1 MAINPLSL
9 ASPDRQQALFPAAP
23 VQDWLQLLHITGLS
37 AGIRQH
43 LLAVLG
49 TPAAILEATETVLVS
64 LGLEAELAARIR
76 ASNDANSEASLRTQ
90 QALNW
95 QAQKQDRHL
104 ILASDSGYP
113 PLLRQIDDPPPLLYV
128 QGNPV
133 ALLRPMIAIVGSR
146 NCSQYGLTMASQLAA
161 DLAHM
166 GLVVCSGLAYGI
178 DASAHRAAVR
188 VGKTTVAVLG
198 NGLNSIYP
206 KSHGALANSIIEGP
220 QQFAGALVS
229 ELPLDAGP
237 HANHFPRR
245 NRIISGMSLG
255 VCVVEAVLRSGSLI
269 TARLALEQNR
279 DVFAVPGSVNNTRSR
294 GCHQLIR
301 DGAVLVESAS
311 DIVSHLESLATAQHG
326 LLQLESVMLQRG
338 DVQQQ
343 REGVMLPRKSVQQQ
357 RDNVQSTQCEITEKL
372 LALLSDDPMSLDV
385 LQTRARCSI
394 AELTEAL
401 LLLELDQR
409 AINQG
414 GRWAKG
420 V

>member
-1 MAINPLSL
+1 MTMNQVSLPL
-9 ASPDRQQALFPAAP
+9 PDRQHAPA
-23 VQDWLQLLHITGLS
+23 QDWLQLLHITGLS

-43 LLAVLG
+43 LLAALG
-49 TPAAILEATETVLVS
+49 TPAAILGASERLLVS

-76 ASNDANSEASLRTQ
+76 ASSDADSEASLRTQ

-95 QAQKQDRHL
+95 QKQQQDRHL

-161 DLAHM
+161 DLANM

-206 KSHGALANSIIEGP
+206 KSHGALADSIIEGS
-220 QQFAGALVS
+220 QQVAGALVS

-237 HANHFPRR
+237 HASHFPRR
-245 NRIISGMSLG
+245 NRIISGMSVG

-301 DGAVLVESAS
+301 DGAVLVEGVA
-311 DIVSHLESLATAQHG
+311 DIVDHLESLV
-326 LLQLESVMLQRG
+326 LLQLESV
-338 DVQQQ
+338 
-343 REGVMLPRKSVQQQ
+343 QQQ
-357 RDNVQSTQCEITEKL
+357 RDSVMLQLKGVQQQLDNVQCEVTEKL
-372 LALLSDDPMSLDV
+372 LGLLSDDPMSLDV
-385 LQTRARCSI
+385 LQVRAECGI

-401 LLLELDQR
+401 LLLELDRR
-409 AINQG
+409 AVNLG

>member
-1 MAINPLSL
+1 MTMNQVSLPL
-9 ASPDRQQALFPAAP
+9 PDRQHAPA
-23 VQDWLQLLHITGLS
+23 QDWLQLLHITGLS

-43 LLAVLG
+43 LLAALG
-49 TPAAILEATETVLVS
+49 TPAAILGASERLLVS

-76 ASNDANSEASLRTQ
+76 ASSDADSEASLRTQ

-95 QAQKQDRHL
+95 QKQQQDRHL

-161 DLAHM
+161 DLANM

-206 KSHGALANSIIEGP
+206 KSHGALADSIIEGS
-220 QQFAGALVS
+220 QQVAGALVS

-237 HANHFPRR
+237 HASHFPRR
-245 NRIISGMSLG
+245 NRIISGMSVG

-301 DGAVLVESAS
+301 DGAVLVEGVA
-311 DIVSHLESLATAQHG
+311 DIVDHLESLV
-326 LLQLESVMLQRG
+326 LLQLESV
-338 DVQQQ
+338 QQQ
-343 REGVMLPRKSVQQQ
+343 REGEA
-357 RDNVQSTQCEITEKL
+357 CEVTEKL
-372 LALLSDDPMSLDV
+372 LGLLSDDPMSLDV
-385 LQTRARCSI
+385 LQVRAECGI

-401 LLLELDQR
+401 LLLELDRR
-409 AINQG
+409 AVNLG

>member
-1 MAINPLSL
+1 MTTNPLPLSL
-9 ASPDRQQALFPAAP
+9 PDKQLSSASFPAAP
-23 VQDWLQLLHITGLS
+23 AQSVQSAPPVQSVEEWLQLLHVTGLS
-37 AGIRQH
+37 AGIRQR
-43 LLAVLG
+43 LLAALG
-49 TPAAILEATETVLVS
+49 SPSAILAATESVLLS

-76 ASNDANSEASLRTQ
+76 ASSDASSEASLRTRK
-90 QALNW
+90 ALHW
-95 QAQKQDRHL
+95 QGQKNSRHL
-104 ILASDSGYP
+104 IMISDSGYP

-128 QGNPV
+128 EGNPV

-161 DLAHM
+161 DLANM
-166 GLVVCSGLAYGI
+166 GLVVCSGLAHGI
-178 DASAHRAAVR
+178 DACAHRAAVR

-206 KSHGALANSIIEGP
+206 KHHGGLADSIVEGSP
-220 QQFAGALVS
+220 QVAGALVS

-237 HANHFPRR
+237 HASHFPRR

-294 GCHQLIR
+294 GCHRLIR
-301 DGAVLVESAS
+301 DGATLVESAS
-311 DIVSHLESLATAQHG
+311 DIVSHLGPLVAGQLD
-326 LLQLESVMLQRG
+326 LLQQQT
-338 DVQQQ
+338 VQH
-343 REGVMLPRKSVQQQ
+343 ELPGPGPATPAAPCDLTR
-357 RDNVQSTQCEITEKL
+357 KL

-385 LQTRARCSI
+385 LQAHTECDI
-394 AELTEAL
+394 AELNEAL

-409 AINQG
+409 AVNQG
-414 GRWAKG
+414 GRWAKR